1 MALKIAKNSGL
12 TDIVSS
18 GDNSN
23 SIVTQHPIT
32 GSAQALQLYLFNDN
46 SAERF
51 ESVSIDPTDSVD
63 TDESSWVQLS
73 SDGSTWLT
81 AGEALT
87 VADISDNGV
96 GKPFWVRV
104 TSPSV
109 PDVQNKT
116 DIKLTVSFRKFAV

>member
-51 ESVSIDPTDSVD
+51 ESITIDPTDSVN

-81 AGEALT
+81 AGEALSM
-87 VADISDNGV
+87 ADIADNGV

-109 PDVQNKT
+109 ADVQNKT
-116 DIKLTVSFRKFAV
+116 DIKLTVNYRKFAV

>member
-51 ESVSIDPTDSVD
+51 ESISIDPTDSVD
-63 TDESSWVQLS
+63 TDESSWVEMS
-73 SDGSTWLT
+73 ADGTTWLT
-81 AGEALT
+81 AGEALS

-96 GKPFWVRV
+96 GKSFWVRV

-109 PDVQNKT
+109 ADVQNKT
-116 DIKLTVSFRKFAV
+116 DIKLTVNYRKFAV